1 MLNKEEERQ
10 ILNQGHLTGPHISQ
24 RQMHPFPLTKP
35 HQLSLPLFPSASSI
49 ISSKEP
55 NQVFVNMHSPRIP
68 KTSSYR
74 DNNQPASVCISGK
87 SLSGLKHRASLG
99 GKCYCGLTCQ
109 QFSLIMKQTH
119 GAVKQPLPS
128 LGCTLSIAP
137 LKSNLRS
144 KYRSLCISNATEQNT
159 NVSL

>member
-24 RQMHPFPLTKP
+24 RQMRPLPLTKP

-55 NQVFVNMHSPRIP
+55 NQVFVNTHSPRIP

-99 GKCYCGLTCQ
+99 GEVLLWFYMPAVLPHHETNPRGCQ
-109 QFSLIMKQTH
+109 TTAALFGMHIVNCSTEVQLAVEIPQFVHKQ
-119 GAVKQPLPS
+119 
-128 LGCTLSIAP
+128 C
-137 LKSNLRS
+137 N
-144 KYRSLCISNATEQNT
+144 
-159 NVSL
+159 